1 MKKLL
6 YFLLFLAYQALGFS
20 TIFFLPYIYFSYLVG
35 ATGVGLGLSY
45 SLHQEVKKYPEKSL
59 SEYLPW
65 GSKWDKIMVVTI
77 LLFSILFSFIPDV
90 NWHRDLAILLGIG
103 YILLWQVISSFSFSF
118 ITSLTRFAVLQYSL
132 QLVA

>member
-6 YFLLFLAYQALGFS
+6 YFLLFLTYIAFAFS

-45 SLHQEVKKYPEKSL
+45 SLHQEVKKHPEKSL

-90 NWHRDLAILLGIG
+90 NWHRGLAILLGIS
-103 YILLWQVISSFSFSF
+103 YVLLWQAMLIQF
-118 ITSLTRFAVLQYSL
+118 LRKYYYKKAQ
-132 QLVA
+132 

>member
-6 YFLLFLAYQALGFS
+6 YFLLFLAYIAFALS
-20 TIFFLPYIYFSYLVG
+20 TIFFLPYIYFSGLVG

-65 GSKWDKIMVVTI
+65 KSKWDKIMVVTI

-90 NWHRDLAILLGIG
+90 NWHRGLAILLGIG
-103 YILLWQVISSFSFSF
+103 YILLWQAILIQF
-118 ITSLTRFAVLQYSL
+118 LRKYYYKNA
-132 QLVA
+132 

>member
-6 YFLLFLAYQALGFS
+6 YFLLFLTYIACAYS
-20 TIFFLPYIYFSYLVG
+20 TIFFLPFMYFSGIVG

-65 GSKWDKIMVVTI
+65 GSRSSKIMVVTI
-77 LLFSILFSFIPDV
+77 LLLSILFSFIPDV
-90 NWHRDLAILLGIG
+90 NWHRGLAILLGIG
-103 YILLWQVISSFSFSF
+103 YSLLWQVILIQFLRKYYFGSGKE
-118 ITSLTRFAVLQYSL
+118 LD
-132 QLVA
+132 

>member
-20 TIFFLPYIYFSYLVG
+20 TIFFLPYMYSSGIVE

-45 SLHQEVKKYPEKSL
+45 SLHQEVKKHPEKQL

-65 GSKWDKIMVVTI
+65 GFKRDKIMVVTI
-77 LLFSILFSFIPDV
+77 LLFSILVSFIPDV
-90 NWHRDLAILLGIG
+90 NWHRGLAILLGMG
-103 YILLWQVISSFSFSF
+103 YGLLWQV
-118 ITSLTRFAVLQYSL
+118 SLIQFLRSYYLKNA
-132 QLVA
+132 